1 MSTRDDTEKYPDGG
15 AAGARTLPV
24 ERDRSRS
31 TWRRAALRTRAAA
44 PRLILWTIALG
55 LLCATLVLA
64 YQGAERTSIE
74 VLRQRMTHR
83 LDLYSAGLEGALGR
97 YDYLPAILPLD
108 QNVIDL
114 LRRPDAADLVDRVNR
129 YLEQLNLRAH
139 STAIYILDTR
149 GDTVAASNWNEPD
162 SFVGMALSYR
172 PYFTDALR
180 HGSGRFYG
188 IGTTSGQPG
197 YYFAHA
203 IRDKG
208 QLLGVAAVKVSLDR
222 VEATWAPGPDRVFVT
237 DANGVVI
244 LTSAPEWKFK
254 ATGDLPAE
262 TLTRL
267 NATRQYDRVTLE
279 RLGFEERRRLSDSAR
294 LVAVADGA
302 DLRDFLALGKD
313 LAETGWRITMLSDLA
328 EVRATART
336 TSSLAGLGYGCAVLL
351 ALYLRQRRHA
361 WRQRLA
367 AREDLQRAHDLLERR
382 VEARTADLRS
392 ANTRLL
398 REIEE
403 RRRAERDLRAAQE
416 KLVQAGKL
424 AVLGQMAAGITHEL
438 NQPLATLRLLA
449 ANTAVFLQR
458 AQPVQVE
465 DNLKMM
471 VDMID
476 RMGRITGQLRTFAH
490 KSSASAD
497 AVPLH
502 RCIGNALFLLNEQL
516 CGYGVDVDVSEVPED
531 SMVMAD
537 AHRLDQVLVNLFGN
551 AIDAMANAPERRL
564 AVTVAEQD
572 GRVLIR
578 VRDTGTGISEA
589 ASPHLFEP
597 FFTTKQAGKGLGLGL
612 VISAAIVGEF
622 GGTLR
627 AGNVPGGGAQF
638 IIDLPAADPF
648 ATTESEGAKPCR
660 TA

>member
-1 MSTRDDTEKYPDGG
+1 VSSRDNTEKYPDGG
-15 AAGARTLPV
+15 ATGALTLPV

-31 TWRRAALRTRAAA
+31 TWRGAALRTRAAA
-44 PRLILWTIALG
+44 PSLILWAIALG

-64 YQGAERTSIE
+64 YQWAERTSTE

-83 LDLYSAGLEGALGR
+83 LDLYTAGLEGELGR

-114 LRRPDAADLVDRVNR
+114 LRRPDAADLIDRVNR
-129 YLEQLNLRAH
+129 YLEQLNLKAQ
-139 STAIYILDTR
+139 STAIFILDTN

-180 HGSGRFYG
+180 YGSGRFYG

-197 YYFAHA
+197 YYFAHV

-222 VEATWAPGPDRVFVT
+222 VEATWAPGSDRVFVT
-237 DANGVVI
+237 DANDVVI
-244 LTSAPEWKFK
+244 LTSAPEWKFR
-254 ATGDLPAE
+254 ATGDLSGE

-267 NATRQYDRVTLE
+267 NATRQYDRVKLE
-279 RLGFEERRRLSDSAR
+279 RLRFEERRRLSDSSR
-294 LVAVADGA
+294 LVTVAEGT
-302 DLRDFLALGKD
+302 DLRDFLALSKD
-313 LAETGWRITMLSDLA
+313 LAETGWRITMLSDLE
-328 EVRATART
+328 EVRVTART
-336 TSSLAGLGYGCAVLL
+336 TSSLAGLGYGCAILL
-351 ALYLRQRRHA
+351 ALYLRQRRHVL
-361 WRQRLA
+361 RQKLA
-367 AREDLQRAHDLLERR
+367 AREDLQRAHDFLERR
-382 VEARTADLRS
+382 VETRTADLLS

-398 REIEE
+398 QEIEE
-403 RRRAERDLRAAQE
+403 RRRAERELREALG

-424 AVLGQMAAGITHEL
+424 AVLGQMATGITHEL

-458 AQPVQVE
+458 AQPAQVE
-465 DNLKMM
+465 DNLKIM
-471 VDMID
+471 VDVID

-490 KSSASAD
+490 KSPVPPE

-516 CGYGVDVDVSEVPED
+516 RKFGVNVDLSEVPED
-531 SMVMAD
+531 SMVVAD
-537 AHRLDQVLVNLFGN
+537 GHRLDQVLVNLFGN
-551 AIDAMANAPERRL
+551 AIDAMANALERRL
-564 AVTVAEQD
+564 AVMVAEQD

-638 IIDLPAADPF
+638 IIDLPAASPPG
-648 ATTESEGAKPCR
+648 TTENEGAKPCR